1 MNVKL
6 YVEGGGDS
14 EEVQARCREA
24 FRKLLEKAGFKGRM
38 PRIVAC
44 GGRNATFD
52 DFRTAH
58 SDPKKRYFP
67 ILLVD
72 SEGTVSSQ
80 PWEHLTQRDGWT
92 RPDGASEE
100 QAQLMVACME
110 TWILADRET
119 VRKLFK
125 KDLRENSLLPVGD
138 LERRGKDAVQQSL
151 EDGTRGCPRD
161 RQYLKGKRSFQVV
174 AELDPAVLERELPHF
189 KRLLETLRAAL

>member
-14 EEVQARCREA
+14 EEVQVRCREA

-58 SDPKKRYFP
+58 GDPKKSYFP

-72 SEGTVSSQ
+72 SEGTVSES
-80 PWEHLTQRDGWT
+80 PWEHLAQRDGWT
-92 RPDGASEE
+92 RPAGATEE

-110 TWILADRET
+110 TWTLADRET
-119 VRKLFK
+119 LRRIFR
-125 KDLRENSLLPVGD
+125 KDLRENSLLPVVE
-138 LERRGKDAVQQSL
+138 LENRGKEQVQQAL
-151 EDGTRGCPRD
+151 EDGTRGCDRD
-161 RQYLKGKRSFQVV
+161 RRYMKGKRSFQVV

-189 KRLLETLRAAL
+189 KRLLETLRAML